1 MYVIFLKVTSHTQEI
16 GKVCLWAYLVKNN
29 ELQQFVKFMI
39 SSASHMHIGDLSRTV
54 NVSVSGRCIQM
65 VQIIFFILE
74 WYLSIIPINTSVSS
88 GWYKQMLQSNFS
100 NAIQRYLILSQSVC
114 QRLVKYKYLLI
125 LFQ

>member
-65 VQIIFFILE
+65 VQIIFSLILQ
-74 WYLSIIPINTSVSS
+74 WYLNIIPINTSVSS
-88 GWYKQMLQSNFS
+88 GWYKQMLQSIFS
-100 NAIQRYLILSQSVC
+100 NAIQWHLILSQSVC
-114 QRLVKYKYLLI
+114 QRLVKYKYLI

>member
-74 WYLSIIPINTSVSS
+74 WYLNIIPINTSVSS
-88 GWYKQMLQSNFS
+88 GWYKQMLQSIFS